1 MAIAITKTLQT
12 VEYGLYC
19 KSNVVFLMTGLV
31 VLNIDVYQSSG
42 HYTDGFVPI
51 IKRTENIT
59 DSATVTSFASSYA
72 STVGI
77 AAAEAWLVA
86 NEAWYSGGSVV

>member
-51 IKRTENIT
+51 IKRT
-59 DSATVTSFASSYA
+59 
-72 STVGI
+72 
-77 AAAEAWLVA
+77 
-86 NEAWYSGGSVV
+86 